1 MALRTAAPAPRAHP
15 ARSAPLGGHR
25 LLPWLAGGLALIALA
40 AGVLAPVKRAA
51 TKPGE
56 TVRAMSGV
64 TLTLPAGWS
73 RTPPPPAVP
82 GLALRDAVAWAPAG
96 HAAQAS
102 LVVGRSA
109 AAPAPTLLPD
119 AFVDRPGVR
128 LTPARGIA
136 VGSADAL
143 LYQGVAV
150 QGAARH
156 LDLYAAPSGGAV
168 YLAAC
173 RAATK
178 PDEAYLS
185 ACRIAVQS
193 LILPTVQTSQVSAL
207 DPAYGR
213 AVGAAMTR
221 LRAERA
227 RARRGLARAGSGSA
241 QATAALALTG
251 AYRRAAGDVGSGAR
265 LLVANGAPRPAS
277 GTSRSGLAGALA
289 AAAGAYRG
297 LASASAHRRGADFRA
312 ARARILAAEQV
323 VDRQLRALTA
333 LGYRP

>member
-1 MALRTAAPAPRAHP
+1 MALRTAAPPPRAHP
-15 ARSAPLGGHR
+15 ARSASLGEHR

-73 RTPPPPAVP
+73 RTPAPQAVP

-102 LVVGRSA
+102 LVIGRA

-128 LTPARGIA
+128 LTPAHGIA

-143 LYQGVAV
+143 LYQGIAV

-156 LDLYAAPSGGAV
+156 LDLYAAPSGDAV
-168 YLAAC
+168 YVAAC

-178 PDEAYLS
+178 PDEAYLA

-193 LILPTVQTSQVSAL
+193 LILPTVQTAQVSAL

-213 AVGAAMTR
+213 AVGVAMTR
-221 LRAERA
+221 LRAERT
-227 RARRGLARAGSGSA
+227 RTRRLLARAGSGSA
-241 QATAALALTG
+241 QATAALALTS
-251 AYRRAAGDVGSGAR
+251 AYRHAARDVGSGAR
-265 LLVANGAPRPAS
+265 RLVANGAPRPAA
-277 GTSRSGLAGALA
+277 GTSGSGLAGALA

-297 LASASAHRRGADFRA
+297 LASASAHRRSADFRA
-312 ARARILAAEQV
+312 ARARILETEQV